1 MTSNM
6 NQSKHCPKSR
16 FLAFGFVRHWRE
28 NGSCEEPLVPQTS
41 KSGQTLFFGW
51 HHLQNLLVRPIH
63 QTLEGSSLTGP
74 WAHLW
79 DWNIEKSPAHI
90 SKYILGIRLG
100 RTGHWKRVRQ
110 ELLNQIICQTPVR
123 PSQGRHHLPR
133 ELISSTVQS
142 SIKFY
147 LTTQHLPKKGISK
160 SRYSLFNWLIDLCF
174 CYFKMTYLL
183 IKWIKLIDWFIHWWI
198 IFN

>member
-1 MTSNM
+1 MWWKTPKLKTSVNHVMTSNM
-6 NQSKHCPKSR
+6 TSLSIVPR
-16 FLAFGFVRHWRE
+16 VDFLLLALLDIGEKMAAVR
-28 NGSCEEPLVPQTS
+28 S
-41 KSGQTLFFGW
+41 
-51 HHLQNLLVRPIH
+51 LLCLRRLKAVRLSFLGDI
-63 QTLEGSSLTGP
+63 TFKIFLSDRP

-174 CYFKMTYLL
+174 CYFKMTYL
-183 IKWIKLIDWFIHWWI
+183 
-198 IFN
+198 